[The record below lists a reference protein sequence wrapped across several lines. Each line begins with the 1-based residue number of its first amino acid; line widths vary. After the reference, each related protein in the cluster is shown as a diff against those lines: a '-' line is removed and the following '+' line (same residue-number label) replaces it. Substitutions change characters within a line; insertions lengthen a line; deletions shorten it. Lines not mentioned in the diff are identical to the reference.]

1 MGALILLLLVTTRR
15 IRNDQRD
22 AQLTQ
27 VDDSP
32 AQPIVLPHS
41 PSAGSGNAVKPA
53 GDSASAEATS
63 DKAAVAITSGDND
76 VADSRHDPVATAERT
91 SDASPQTELQ
101 ELEKFLESESAR
113 HQALRQQLQNA
124 KDELESYSLQKN
136 DYQSEVQELAALR
149 KQETKLA
156 QELDRKKQNLAQ
168 LKSALESSSRK
179 TEQAETILS
188 SRESALINLRRIADD
203 TEQRAQSVGTDQT
216 VVDFTNSTGT
226 QRSPIM
232 INVTENG
239 FEFLPSG
246 IKVTA
251 ANMQGF
257 PANDNPLIS
266 GVLGLHDRR
275 HGRSLSVKPYV
286 LLLVRPDGSLP
297 FYAAQRFLTAA
308 DIHFGY
314 ELIEQKKQVSAGAV
328 DADER
333 DALREAVLAAL
344 TRRQNLYGGLVNRI
358 QSPPGSGRPSEPRT
372 KPGSR
377 QARVLP
383 DGRVLIG
390 DEAAGDERDGRFY
403 AGGEAPPPQYLRSLK
418 PPEETVAP
426 NKLFGEQ
433 HAPANSDSASD
444 DWASRFDAA
453 ASEPVGAQP
462 YLPKAERPGFD
473 DVAIAPRAT
482 VNSDSSGTSET
493 ERSERAER
501 NGAGTQHAQLKG
513 RLLQGAGE
521 ISDGISTA
529 PPKGSLPS
537 HDMQR
542 LDGPDP
548 AAPSGWPMAEY
559 AHSESATRTA
569 GPAGDPALV
578 DITKEAP
585 SLSRA
590 ITETVRPG
598 TPSGVSGTGPRPDPF
613 LQKLLSQGQSQA
625 LSGLVS
631 RVPVTVFVDANGLT
645 VGAADTIDTTGW
657 DIDRVLAATLHELSR
672 EMKFAPSVSDARSL
686 PIVRFVVSPGG
697 SLTQLQLA
705 ARLGQ
710 TGIPST
716 AVTVVRSYSQTPQLF
731 EGRLDA
737 PPHESRSEPDV
748 TGKSETAEPVPPP
761 GILRPSRHERR
772 LAI

>member
-22 AQLTQ
+22 AQLAQ

-41 PSAGSGNAVKPA
+41 PSAGSENAVKPA
-53 GDSASAEATS
+53 ENSASAEATS
-63 DKAAVAITSGDND
+63 DSAAVAIASGDD
-76 VADSRHDPVATAERT
+76 GAADNQHDHGTASERAGDTSR
-91 SDASPQTELQ
+91 QTEIL
-101 ELEKFLESESAR
+101 ELEQLLASESAR
-113 HQALRQQLQNA
+113 HQALRRQLQNA
-124 KDELESYSLQKN
+124 SDELKSYSLEKD
-136 DYQSEVQELAALR
+136 DYQSEMQELAALR

-156 QELDRKKQNLAQ
+156 QELDRKKQSLAQ

-188 SRESALINLRRIADD
+188 SRESALINLRRIAED
-203 TEQRAQSVGTDQT
+203 TEKRAQSVGTDQT

-226 QRSPIM
+226 QRSPIV
-232 INVTENG
+232 INVTEHG

-286 LLLVRPDGSLP
+286 LLLVRPNGSLP

-314 ELIEQKKQVSAGAV
+314 ELIEQDKQISAGAV

-333 DALREAVLAAL
+333 DALRDAVLAAL

-358 QSPPGSGRPSEPRT
+358 QSLPGSRRPPGPRT

-390 DEAAGDERDGRFY
+390 EEAAGDERDGRFY

-418 PPEETVAP
+418 PSRETVDA
-426 NKLFGEQ
+426 NKRFGEQ
-433 HAPANSDSASD
+433 HDAAKTDSATD
-444 DWASRFDAA
+444 DWASGFDSA
-453 ASEPVGAQP
+453 ASESVDAQP
-462 YLPKAERPGFD
+462 YLPQAEHRRYDG
-473 DVAIAPRAT
+473 VAIVPRAT
-482 VNSDSSGTSET
+482 LNSESTAASEA
-493 ERSERAER
+493 ERSELADL
-501 NGAGTQHAQLKG
+501 NGAGTQHAQSKQ

-521 ISDGISTA
+521 ISDDISTA

-542 LDGPDP
+542 RDSLDP
-548 AAPSGWPMAEY
+548 AAPSGWPMSEY

-578 DITKEAP
+578 DITNEVP
-585 SLSRA
+585 GLSRA
-590 ITETVRPG
+590 MTETARPG
-598 TPSGVSGTGPRPDPF
+598 TPSGVPGTGPRPDPF

-631 RVPVTVFVDANGLT
+631 RVPVTVFVDATGLT
-645 VGAADTIDTTGW
+645 VGTADTIDTTGW
-657 DIDRVLAATLHELSR
+657 DIDRVLAATLQGLSR
-672 EMKFAPSVSDARSL
+672 EMKFAPSISDARSL
-686 PIVRFVVSPGG
+686 PMVRFVVSPGG
-697 SLTQLQLA
+697 SLMQLQLA
-705 ARLGQ
+705 AQLGQ

-716 AVTVVRSYSQTPQLF
+716 AVTVDRSYSQTPQLF

-737 PPHESRSEPDV
+737 QTHDSRSEPDM
-748 TGKSETAEPVPPP
+748 TGEDESTEPVPPP
-761 GILRPSRHERR
+761 GILRPSRRERR